1 MKLFLSLLL
10 AIFPFVLS
18 AQTITESHTH
28 TTTPE
33 AHLFAT
39 FVKSFDHG
47 LALTFEEEIRSAPS
61 HRAHTTVALGYTPI
75 PYLNI
80 YAGYTLKLY
89 GNQGWTDPNKYLQHR
104 ANVLFTG
111 QVKLGQW
118 NLSLREGVMLDARA
132 GEVDKR
138 VKNQVDFTLRSRLQ
152 AVYSIPKTPL
162 GIVAKFEIL
171 NTLNAPVAYINSLH
185 NSTLHNA
192 TQQPHNATQ
201 YHTINDLIDAA
212 LKIGFFSITVT
223 TNAQQDF
230 SWIRPQSIWV
240 SMDGVGEYHDR
251 VRGEGSFARLEEN
264 IRKSGF
270 KHICVNMVVNSLNYE
285 SLDAAM
291 EYAKNNPAIEQISI
305 NFHTPY
311 PGTEYLMLAPE
322 KKAELIDKVLEYKK
336 KGYPIMNSR
345 SGLKLMKRNAL
356 GEIKLG
362 KECFVTNFIYTDGS
376 RSLCLGYGTE
386 QCRVCGFC
394 MAGEM
399 ASVFHFKLDTIL
411 SGFKLRM

>member
-1 MKLFLSLLL
+1 MFKTLLHYIYLAQWFLRARFFKRKAPLQTVLF
-10 AIFPFVLS
+10 
-18 AQTITESHTH
+18 ITDKCNLRCKHCS
-28 TTTPE
+28 
-33 AHLFAT
+33 
-39 FVKSFDHG
+39 VYGS
-47 LALTFEEEIRSAPS
+47 
-61 HRAHTTVALGYTPI
+61 
-75 PYLNI
+75 
-80 YAGYTLKLY
+80 AGYK
-89 GNQGWTDPNKYLQHR
+89 Q
-104 ANVLFTG
+104 
-111 QVKLGQW
+111 
-118 NLSLREGVMLDARA
+118 
-132 GEVDKR
+132 
-138 VKNQVDFTLRSRLQ
+138 RSFED
-152 AVYSIPKTPL
+152 
-162 GIVAKFEIL
+162 IVADMQYSYQLGSRFIDLEGGEP
-171 NTLNAPVAYINSLH
+171 TLWKEGER
-185 NSTLHNA
+185 
-192 TQQPHNATQ
+192 
-201 YHTINDLIDAA
+201 TINDLIDKA
-212 LKIGFFSITVT
+212 LEIGFFSITVT

-251 VRGEGSFARLEEN
+251 VRGEGTFARLEEN

-270 KHICVNMVVNSLNYE
+270 KHICVNMVVNSINYE

-311 PGTEYLMLAPE
+311 PGTEYLMLPPE
-322 KKAELIDKVLEYKK
+322 KKAQLIDKVLAYKK

-356 GEIKLG
+356 GQIDLG

-399 ASVFHFKLDTIL
+399 ASVFHFKPDTIL